1 MFDLGRKLGPDSSSL
16 SCPFMCPWCQ
26 LLLRTHFGEEVE
38 ENVQS
43 GGTDKDGRLLL
54 TIEEAAQRLGLGR
67 SKTYQLAATG
77 VLPVIHL
84 GRSVRVPVE
93 ALQEWVRAQATSL
106 GSGLGRYI
114 ERLPPGGAA
123 IGRHAAR
130 SRRRGEPRGP
140 IGRDPEVERRSQ

>member
-38 ENVQS
+38 YGQS
-43 GGTDKDGRLLL
+43 SGTDKDGRLLL

-77 VLPVIHL
+77 VLPYTS
-84 GRSVRVPVE
+84 GAACAFRSRRSKSGSARKLPAWDRVWDGTLRFP
-93 ALQEWVRAQATSL
+93 QA
-106 GSGLGRYI
+106 
-114 ERLPPGGAA
+114 GAA

-130 SRRRGEPRGP
+130 SRRSGGPLGP
-140 IGRDPEVERRSQ
+140 IGRDQEAERRSQ